1 MNQQTQDTILY
12 PAKIDHMIRFLG
24 GNTNSKFYRKAKNL
38 SKVMKDCKTVAEL
51 RPDYLARQEKE
62 LETKLE
68 KIREG
73 YKMFLRSHPA
83 GSQKKLQSE
92 YYKLMDFKKTS
103 YQLKLVRLC
112 NYPQTLVDQMNAICT
127 QKYFL

>member
-1 MNQQTQDTILY
+1 
-12 PAKIDHMIRFLG
+12 
-24 GNTNSKFYRKAKNL
+24 
-38 SKVMKDCKTVAEL
+38 MKGCKTVAEF

-73 YKMFLRSHPA
+73 FSKFLQNHSFA
-83 GSQKKLQSE
+83 SQKELEAKYYKKLRAE